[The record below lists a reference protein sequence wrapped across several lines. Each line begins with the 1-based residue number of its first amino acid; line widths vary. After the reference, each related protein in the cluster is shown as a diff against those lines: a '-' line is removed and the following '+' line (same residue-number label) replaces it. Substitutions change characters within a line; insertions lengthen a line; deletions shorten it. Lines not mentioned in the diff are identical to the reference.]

1 MSNFDE
7 EAYKESQLLASDF
20 IINYRTV
27 ASLNADNA
35 ITNNMMTIL
44 MDQPKEQSELHIWW
58 DFGSEFLNSSN
69 MVYMLFYFTLVLNL
83 CPNLVLKEKIYLRQH
98 FV

>member
-7 EAYKESQLLASDF
+7 EAYKESQLLASDS

-35 ITNNMMTIL
+35 ITKKYDDYIDGPTKRAVRASHMVGF
-44 MDQPKEQSELHIWW
+44 W
-58 DFGSEFLNSSN
+58 FGVS
-69 MVYMLFYFTLVLNL
+69 
-83 CPNLVLKEKIYLRQH
+83 Q